1 MTPDEP
7 SPQDA
12 PEFDRALGV
21 NDSVPDS
28 EYGDQR
34 YHPERG
40 AVDSGQIPVG
50 DLHEALLAGMSEDT
64 LRRRGERVGSRN
76 PRCLSDLTDTITQ
89 CVDLLQSRSRH
100 SFSFQFCLLVQAWRL
115 PPQQRNSGTLQR
127 EFRMGRSL
135 TAISRISTR
144 SNQRSSSS
152 G

>member
-64 LRRRGERVGSRN
+64 LRRRVRELVHEILDVYPISLILSLNASTYCSR
-76 PRCLSDLTDTITQ
+76 DHGT
-89 CVDLLQSRSRH
+89 RSR
-100 SFSFQFCLLVQAWRL
+100 FSSVCWFKRGGYH
-115 PPQQRNSGTLQR
+115 RNN
-127 EFRMGRSL
+127 
-135 TAISRISTR
+135 AIQGHY
-144 SNQRSSSS
+144 N
-152 G
+152 GNFVWAGH